1 MAPSA
6 LKSQPVEEDASRWL
20 TPALV
25 GTVALSFL
33 AELPG
38 SPTEM
43 KANIS
48 GFRTQVNGDFKSLR
62 AEPKDGVRVS
72 HHDLSAR
79 MDQQEVAINQM
90 PMERKEEIRELRKG
104 S

>member
-1 MAPSA
+1 
-6 LKSQPVEEDASRWL
+6 
-20 TPALV
+20 
-25 GTVALSFL
+25 
-33 AELPG
+33 
-38 SPTEM
+38 M